1 MPIFRRMLRL
11 VGLSLVPAVLVALGA
26 YVYVQPSLPTVEELR
41 EVKLQT
47 PLRIISQDGELLAVY
62 GVKRRIPVELDAI
75 PPLMRQAFIASEDAR
90 FRKHPGVDAQA
101 LVRAAVSLAQ
111 TGRIRQGGS
120 TITMQLARNF
130 YLTRQRQFVRK
141 VREIFLAL
149 RIEQELGKDEILA
162 LYLNKIF
169 LGNRAYG
176 VGAAAEVYYGVRP
189 RDLTLA
195 QMATIA
201 GLPKAPSVLNP
212 WADPEASVSRRRYVL
227 DRMRQ
232 EGYITDAQHQAA
244 ALAPVTARSKNRR
257 FQMSVAPY
265 ASEMIRADMVRR
277 FGTGAYTA
285 GYTVHAT
292 LNHAFQQAANQAA
305 RRALIRYDLR
315 HGWRGAARRL
325 EPLPESREELD
336 QTLRDT
342 PRHGGFQNGI
352 VVHAGPEAAHLYLGG
367 GRWAEL
373 ALDEILWARPM
384 RDVNHR
390 GPQPRATSD
399 VLRSGDIVHLVFE
412 EDVWRLRQ
420 IPEASSALV
429 AMDPAD
435 GAIRALTGGFDF
447 GLSKFNRAT
456 QARRQPGSS
465 FKPFLYA
472 AALAKGYTPAT
483 LINDAPVVY
492 EDEGI
497 EGMWRPENYSGEFY
511 GPTRLREALTYSR
524 NVVSVRL
531 LDAVGKEYVRE
542 YVERFGFDAEA
553 LPNNLTLALG
563 SGEVTPLEMATAF
576 AVLANG
582 GYKVEAH
589 LIERIED
596 RHGQPVYVSDA
607 RRACD
612 VACQK
617 MHVEPLQPED
627 ASMPLLLAED
637 AAPRVLDRRIHYQ
650 IVSMLRDVVKVG
662 TGRGALQ
669 LGRGDLAGKTGTTND
684 QRDAWFSGFN
694 DRLAATVWV
703 GRDSFEK
710 LGRRE
715 VGGVAALPVWVD
727 FMKVA
732 LQGMPETP
740 LEMPSGIVAARID
753 PKNGLLASPDSTD
766 SIVETF
772 REELVPNRLSD
783 EGGAMPKGDQTID
796 IPEQMF

>member
-1 MPIFRRMLRL
+1 MLIFRRMLRL
-11 VGLSLVPAVLVALGA
+11 VGIGLLPGMLAVLGA

-47 PLRIISQDGELLAVY
+47 PLRVVAQGGELLAVY

-75 PPLMRQAFIASEDAR
+75 PLRMRQAFIASEDAH
-90 FRKHPGVDAQA
+90 FREHPGVDFQA
-101 LVRAAVSLAQ
+101 LLRAAISLAQ

-149 RIEQELGKDEILA
+149 RIEQELDKDEILT

-176 VGAAAEVYYGVRP
+176 IGAAAEVYYGVRP
-189 RDLTLA
+189 RELTLA

-212 WADPEASVSRRRYVL
+212 WADPQASVARRRYVL

-232 EGYITDAQHQAA
+232 EGYITAAQYEAA
-244 ALAPVTARSKNRR
+244 AQAPVTARSKGRR
-257 FQMSVAPY
+257 FQ
-265 ASEMIRADMVRR
+265 VRR
-277 FGTGAYTA
+277 FGAEAYTA
-285 GYTVHAT
+285 GYTVHST
-292 LNHAFQQAANQAA
+292 LNYAYQQAANQAV

-336 QTLRDT
+336 QALRGT
-342 PRHGGFQNGI
+342 PRQGGFQNGI
-352 VVHAGPEAAHLYLGG
+352 VVHAGDKVAHLYLGG

-373 ALDEILWARPM
+373 TLDEILWARPM

-399 VLRSGDIVHLVFE
+399 VLRSGDIVRLVFE
-412 EDVWRLRQ
+412 EGVWRLRQ
-420 IPEASSALV
+420 LPQASGALV
-429 AMDPAD
+429 AMDAAD
-435 GAIRALTGGFDF
+435 GAVRALTGGFDF

-472 AALAKGYTPAT
+472 AALSKGYTPAT

-531 LDAVGKEYVRE
+531 LDAVGKEYVLE
-542 YVERFGFDAEA
+542 FVERFGFDAAA

-563 SGEVTPLEMATAF
+563 SGEVTPLEMGTAF

-582 GYKVEAH
+582 GYKVESR

-596 RHGQPVYVSDA
+596 RQGQPVYVSDA

-612 VACQK
+612 TACQQLNI
-617 MHVEPLQPED
+617 EPLRSGNTD
-627 ASMPLLLAED
+627 VPLLLAEN

-650 IVSMLRDVVKVG
+650 IVSMLRDVVKTG
-662 TGRGALQ
+662 TGRGALK

-694 DRLAATVWV
+694 DRLVATVWV
-703 GRDSFEK
+703 GRDDFEK

-715 VGGVAALPVWVD
+715 VGGVAALPIWVD
-727 FMKVA
+727 FMDVA
-732 LQGMPETP
+732 LRGMPETP
-740 LEMPSGIVAARID
+740 LAQPSGIVAARID
-753 PKNGLLASPDSTD
+753 PKNGLLAPPGSMD

-783 EGGAMPKGDQTID
+783 EGGAVPKGRQTID